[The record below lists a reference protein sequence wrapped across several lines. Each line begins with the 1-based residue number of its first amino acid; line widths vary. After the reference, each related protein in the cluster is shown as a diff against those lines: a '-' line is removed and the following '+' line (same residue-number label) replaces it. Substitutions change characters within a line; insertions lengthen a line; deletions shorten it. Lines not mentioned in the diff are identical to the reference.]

1 MPDER
6 KKDRF
11 ALRRD
16 ATGFTVY
23 VIYTGEA
30 AVVGGAPQT
39 GLSEA
44 DAKHMTTVLNK
55 QSRLGDS
62 SMRKK

>member
-11 ALRRD
+11 ALRPD
-16 ATGFTVY
+16 GSGWTVFETWTGKSAT
-23 VIYTGEA
+23 
-30 AVVGGAPQT
+30 VGAKPQT

-44 DAKHMTTVLNK
+44 DARHLVDLLNK
-55 QSRLGDS
+55 QARQGDS
-62 SMRKK
+62 SMRKS